1 MNLSCAFISKI
12 LTIIAIFSGML
23 LSACVPSKI
32 PSPDLLLPTSSQAA
46 ISTQIPET
54 TPPSPTPTPS
64 VPPAPLPSSTPVRLV
79 PAFDHIVMIMLE
91 NKEISSIIG
100 NSQMRN
106 FNRLAKENTLLTQH
120 YAIMHPSLPNY
131 LALVGGDTFQIT
143 QNCEDCF
150 IDAPSLAD
158 KIEESGRTWK
168 TYQEHMPEPCF
179 IGSTLRYVQ
188 KHNPF
193 IYFDAI
199 RLDKPRCQQSIVPLT
214 ELDSDLNN
222 NNLPNFVFITPD
234 LCHSAHDCDLKTVDD
249 WLAPWVERLQNY
261 PPLAKSGLIILTW
274 DEGQGQHTCCELPEG
289 GGRVATIL
297 ISPYAKKGF
306 QDETQYTHYSILK
319 TILQAWDLPEIGHS
333 ADPQTNLITAPW
345 QQP

>member
-1 MNLSCAFISKI
+1 MNQSYVSIRKI
-12 LTIIAIFSGML
+12 LTVIAIFSGT
-23 LSACVPSKI
+23 
-32 PSPDLLLPTSSQAA
+32 LLPACASSRTTVIDQALPTPSQVT
-46 ISTQIPET
+46 ISTRLPEIT
-54 TPPSPTPTPS
+54 LPSPTPTPS
-64 VPPAPLPSSTPVRLV
+64 ITPAPLPSNTPVRLV
-79 PAFDHIVMIMLE
+79 PAFDHIVMILLE
-91 NKEISSIIG
+91 NKEISTVIG
-100 NSQMRN
+100 NPQMRN

-150 IDAPSLAD
+150 IDARSLAD
-158 KIEESGRTWK
+158 EIEESGRTWK

-193 IYFDAI
+193 IYFNAI
-199 RLDKPRCQQSIVPLT
+199 RLDQARCQRSIVPLT
-214 ELDSDLNN
+214 ELETDLNN
-222 NNLPNFVFITPD
+222 NTLPNFVFITPD
-234 LCHSAHDCDLKTVDD
+234 LCHSAHDCDLKTVDE
-249 WLAPWVERLQNY
+249 WLTPWVERLQSY
-261 PPLAKSGLIILTW
+261 PPLAKNGLIILTW
-274 DEGQGQHTCCELPEG
+274 DEGQGQHTCCELSEG

-297 ISPYAKKGF
+297 ISPNAKKGF